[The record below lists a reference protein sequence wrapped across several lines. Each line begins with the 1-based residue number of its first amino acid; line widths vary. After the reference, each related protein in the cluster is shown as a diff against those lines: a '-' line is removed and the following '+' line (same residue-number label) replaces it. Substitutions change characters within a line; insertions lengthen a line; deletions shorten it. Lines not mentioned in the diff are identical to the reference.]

1 MPRDDHARVQLS
13 LALELGVLPHARVH
27 LLHARGGVARD
38 AGDVGVRVRGHAR
51 GSRVQQRIRVATR
64 VRDASLIR
72 DLAPNPS
79 LEVDESKRL
88 ALDDDGEAD
97 LVREGV
103 REGVD
108 GGGARGDLG
117 VEQAPP
123 LVSPGFRIVG
133 VEMVGVVGVRVFVFG
148 GKRRRDLRCGG
159 FPRVARGGGR
169 HQPGGHGEPAREP
182 PERGHLSP
190 ELSRLRRG
198 QVAGRRTRAC
208 GGRCAARCPC
218 RGRLGLVLLRLD
230 PRPRVGGVLNALQDL
245 RALLVALP
253 PGELERGADRPR
265 GILQVLARVVEP
277 LLRPAHV
284 FTARGRRGRATGHRR
299 RRTLGHRVPF
309 TPTRCAAAPIPR
321 SRTHARSSFESR
333 HNRCI
338 PTTLKTFLAERTPT
352 RDAIKFSFPPQPLAR
367 RSHFTKTNNCYSS
380 STQSSPR
387 R

>member
-1 MPRDDHARVQLS
+1 M
-13 LALELGVLPHARVH
+13 
-27 LLHARGGVARD
+27 
-38 AGDVGVRVRGHAR
+38 
-51 GSRVQQRIRVATR
+51 
-64 VRDASLIR
+64 
-72 DLAPNPS
+72 
-79 LEVDESKRL
+79 EVDESKRL

-97 LVREGV
+97 LVREGI
-103 REGVD
+103 RKGVD

-123 LVSPGFRIVG
+123 FVPPGLRIVF
-133 VEMVGVVGVRVFVFG
+133 VVVVIRFFVFG

-277 LLRPAHV
+277 LLRPARL

-299 RRTLGHRVPF
+299 RRTLRHRVPF

-333 HNRCI
+333 HNRRLP
-338 PTTLKTFLAERTPT
+338 PTLRLFSGAAQCT
-352 RDAIKFSFPPQPLAR
+352 R
-367 RSHFTKTNNCYSS
+367 
-380 STQSSPR
+380 
-387 R
+387 

>member
-1 MPRDDHARVQLS
+1 MHRTLR
-13 LALELGVLPHARVH
+13 
-27 LLHARGGVARD
+27 
-38 AGDVGVRVRGHAR
+38 
-51 GSRVQQRIRVATR
+51 
-64 VRDASLIR
+64 
-72 DLAPNPS
+72 

-159 FPRVARGGGR
+159 FPRVARGGGG

-198 QVAGRRTRAC
+198 QVAGRPTRAG

-218 RGRLGLVLLRLD
+218 RGRLGLVLLRLG
-230 PRPRVGGVLNALQDL
+230 PRPRVGGVLDALQDL

-277 LLRPAHV
+277 CFGLRTCSPPGVAGACDRPPPSPHPQ
-284 FTARGRRGRATGHRR
+284 TSRSLHSNAMRR
-299 RRTLGHRVPF
+299 RADSALPD
-309 TPTRCAAAPIPR
+309 PR
-321 SRTHARSSFESR
+321 AVVV
-333 HNRCI
+333 
-338 PTTLKTFLAERTPT
+338 
-352 RDAIKFSFPPQPLAR
+352 
-367 RSHFTKTNNCYSS
+367 
-380 STQSSPR
+380 
-387 R
+387 